1 MTNSS
6 SLTRSITVLVI
17 YFFIFGIGMSA
28 WLVRL
33 PEVRSSIDVT
43 TSVLGWVLFASSV
56 GAMTSLLLAGRYISR
71 NGARS
76 AVIVGFTVLGIGQTI
91 QAISLLFQSPL
102 GVAAGGLVS
111 GLGYGLGDVGIN
123 VEGAELEKR
132 RGKSLLPQLH
142 GAYSLGALTG
152 AGLGTLAIV
161 FEFPL
166 VVQVIVFASATTA
179 IAWSTYR
186 LLPARTGINSSIRT
200 PQSTEQ
206 KPRRTVINKRILFL
220 GLGIM
225 GLSLAEGGSNDWL
238 ALSVVDDYKLD
249 TTTAGITFA
258 IMTAAMVITRFTGG
272 KMVDKY
278 GRVFALRAFGL
289 AGVVGI
295 LMVIL
300 SPTIYVAWIGAAL
313 WGAGVALG
321 FPLFISAAAD
331 GEDSSGR
338 VATVTT
344 FGYIA
349 FLVGPPLLGFVGQSW
364 GLLNMFYL
372 LAACVAAAVYFAGA
386 ARPSSTQESQ
396 PKSP

>member
-1 MTNSS
+1 
-6 SLTRSITVLVI
+6 
-17 YFFIFGIGMSA
+17 MSA

-33 PEVRSSIDVT
+33 PEVRSSIQV
-43 TSVLGWVLFASSV
+43 SIAILGWVLFASSV
-56 GAMTSLLLAGRYISR
+56 GAMTSLLLAGRFIAR
-71 NGARS
+71 FGART
-76 AVIVGFTVLGIGQTI
+76 AVILGFTVLGIGQTI
-91 QAISLLFQSPL
+91 QGLSLVIASPV
-102 GVAAGGLVS
+102 GVAFGGLIS
-111 GLGYGLGDVGIN
+111 GLGYGIGDVGIN

-152 AGLGTLAIV
+152 AGIGTAAIV
-161 FEFPL
+161 TDFPL
-166 VVQVIVFASATTA
+166 VFQVLVLAIGTTV
-179 IAWSTYR
+179 IAWWTYKKLPVATGRLEKSVNILPST
-186 LLPARTGINSSIRT
+186 
-200 PQSTEQ
+200 
-206 KPRRTVINKRILFL
+206 RTVRKTPLLDKRIVFL

-258 IMTAAMVITRFTGG
+258 IMTAAMVVTRFTGG
-272 KMVDKY
+272 KLVDRF

-295 LMVIL
+295 LVVIL
-300 SPTIYVAWIGAAL
+300 SPTIYLAWVGAGL

-331 GEDSSGR
+331 GENSSGR

-372 LAACVAAAVYFAGA
+372 LAACVAAAVFFAGA
-386 ARPSSTQESQ
+386 ARPVNTQEAESYLA
-396 PKSP
+396 

>member
-1 MTNSS
+1 MTKST
-6 SLTRSITVLVI
+6 SLTRSITVLVT

-43 TSVLGWVLFASSV
+43 TSVLSWVLFASSV

-71 NGARS
+71 KGARS

-91 QAISLLFQSPL
+91 QAISLVFQSPL

-123 VEGAELEKR
+123 VDGAELEKR

-142 GAYSLGALTG
+142 GAYSLGALSG
-152 AGLGTLAIV
+152 AGVGTLAIV
-161 FEFPL
+161 FDFPL
-166 VVQVIVFASATTA
+166 VVQVIVFAAATTA

-186 LLPARTGINSSIRT
+186 LLPAQTGQDTHSSH
-200 PQSTEQ
+200 SSEN
-206 KPRRTVINKRILFL
+206 KPRKKILDKRILFL

-258 IMTAAMVITRFTGG
+258 IMTAAMVVTRFTGG
-272 KMVDKY
+272 KVVDKY

-289 AGVVGI
+289 AGVMGI
-295 LMVIL
+295 LIVIL
-300 SPTIYVAWIGAAL
+300 SPTIYFAWLGAAL

-331 GEDSSGR
+331 GEDSSRR

-349 FLVGPPLLGFVGQSW
+349 FLVGPPLLGFIGQSW

-372 LAACVAAAVYFAGA
+372 LAACVAAAVFFAGA
-386 ARPSSTQESQ
+386 ARPASTNEYLGNNS
-396 PKSP
+396 